1 MKHKQLTLVDPKLDQ
16 EDAEVD
22 DVAQQTV
29 EETLLAGVGHAAAD
43 QEPSSPAVDW
53 EEEHLGP
60 FLLVVVVGEGEL
72 LEQIFGLVVVVE
84 QTVAA
89 VVVVV

>member
-1 MKHKQLTLVDPKLDQ
+1 METPLGVVGLV
-16 EDAEVD
+16 V
-22 DVAQQTV
+22 
-29 EETLLAGVGHAAAD
+29 D
-43 QEPSSPAVDW
+43 QEPSSPAVADW
-53 EEEHLGP
+53 VEELLEP

>member
-1 MKHKQLTLVDPKLDQ
+1 METPLGVVGLV
-16 EDAEVD
+16 V
-22 DVAQQTV
+22 
-29 EETLLAGVGHAAAD
+29 D
-43 QEPSSPAVDW
+43 QEPSSPVVVDW
-53 EEEHLGP
+53 VEEHLGP

>member
-1 MKHKQLTLVDPKLDQ
+1 V
-16 EDAEVD
+16 
-22 DVAQQTV
+22 QTV
-29 EETLLAGVGHAAAD
+29 VETLLVVVGLVVD
-43 QEPSSPAVDW
+43 QEPSSPAVADW
-53 EEEHLGP
+53 VEEHLGP
-60 FLLVVVVGEGEL
+60 FLLVVVGEGEL

>member
-1 MKHKQLTLVDPKLDQ
+1 METPLGVVGLV
-16 EDAEVD
+16 V
-22 DVAQQTV
+22 
-29 EETLLAGVGHAAAD
+29 D
-43 QEPSSPAVDW
+43 QEPSSPVVADW
-53 EEEHLGP
+53 VEEHLGP

>member
-1 MKHKQLTLVDPKLDQ
+1 VVVGLV
-16 EDAEVD
+16 V
-22 DVAQQTV
+22 
-29 EETLLAGVGHAAAD
+29 D
-43 QEPSSPAVDW
+43 QEPSSPAVLDW

>member
-1 MKHKQLTLVDPKLDQ
+1 M
-16 EDAEVD
+16 
-22 DVAQQTV
+22 
-29 EETLLAGVGHAAAD
+29 ETLLGVVGLVVD
-43 QEPSSPAVDW
+43 QEPSSPVVDW
-53 EEEHLGP
+53 VEEHLGP

>member
-1 MKHKQLTLVDPKLDQ
+1 VVVGLV
-16 EDAEVD
+16 V
-22 DVAQQTV
+22 
-29 EETLLAGVGHAAAD
+29 D
-43 QEPSSPAVDW
+43 QEPSSPVVADW
-53 EEEHLGP
+53 VEELLEP
-60 FLLVVVVGEGEL
+60 FLLVVVGEGEL

>member
-1 MKHKQLTLVDPKLDQ
+1 M
-16 EDAEVD
+16 
-22 DVAQQTV
+22 
-29 EETLLAGVGHAAAD
+29 ETLLGVVGLVVD
-43 QEPSSPAVDW
+43 QEPSSPAVADW
-53 EEEHLGP
+53 VEEHLGP